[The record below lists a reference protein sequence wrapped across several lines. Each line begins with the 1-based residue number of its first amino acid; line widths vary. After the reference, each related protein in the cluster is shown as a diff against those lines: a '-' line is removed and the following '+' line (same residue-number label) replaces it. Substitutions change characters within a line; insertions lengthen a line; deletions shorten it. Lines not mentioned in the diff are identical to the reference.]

1 MSRPV
6 NRELLVESRL
16 DSDDD
21 FGSEGDGDDFGSEGD
36 GSEKTHEHWRCSVPQ
51 GTSRPPS
58 GFREGLDKSGQGVR
72 GRVVPG
78 FTS

>member
-16 DSDDD
+16 DSD
-21 FGSEGDGDDFGSEGD
+21 DDFGSEGD

-58 GFREGLDKSGQGVR
+58 GFREGLDKSG
-72 GRVVPG
+72 
-78 FTS
+78 